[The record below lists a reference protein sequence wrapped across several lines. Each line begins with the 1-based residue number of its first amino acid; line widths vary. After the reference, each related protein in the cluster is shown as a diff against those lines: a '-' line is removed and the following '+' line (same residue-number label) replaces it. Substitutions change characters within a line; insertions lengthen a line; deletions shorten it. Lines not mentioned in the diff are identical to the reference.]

1 MQEQNLLILM
11 PFLENAEQTTQL
23 ILEKSGKSLEE
34 IQELV
39 RKKKE
44 KKLKVRIIPN
54 DNISEEESNRIWFK
68 LFDML
73 LAKDNKHE
81 GDKGRKKS

>member
-1 MQEQNLLILM
+1 M
-11 PFLENAEQTTQL
+11 
-23 ILEKSGKSLEE
+23 
-34 IQELV
+34 
-39 RKKKE
+39 RKKKD